1 MLGLLHEIEVF
12 HHKVCDQGFHPDRTY
27 KLGAGVLAGFNTN
40 TPSVIVVLSTT
51 TKHPVLL
58 KFLFYLSAC
67 IYTLMWRIPGADCVW
82 VLFCYLP
89 VVTIYGV

>member
-40 TPSVIVVLSTT
+40 TPSVIVN
-51 TKHPVLL
+51 
-58 KFLFYLSAC
+58 Y
-67 IYTLMWRIPGADCVW
+67 Y
-82 VLFCYLP
+82 
-89 VVTIYGV
+89 